1 MKDYMESGS
10 FSRAGKAGEKSAN
23 ASIILNGNINQPVE
37 TVLQTSHL
45 FSPFSDKISNDTAFL
60 DRLSFFYQAG
70 KS

>member
-10 FSRAGKAGEKSAN
+10 FSRAGKSGEKSAN

-45 FSPFSDKISNDTAFL
+45 FSPFQTRSAMIRPFWTVSVSSCRD
-60 DRLSFFYQAG
+60 G